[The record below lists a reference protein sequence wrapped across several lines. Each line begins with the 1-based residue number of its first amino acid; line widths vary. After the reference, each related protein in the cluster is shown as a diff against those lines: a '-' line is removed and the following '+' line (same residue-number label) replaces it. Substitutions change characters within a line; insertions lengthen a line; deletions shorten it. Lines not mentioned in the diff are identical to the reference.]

1 MFFKAGQELERHSVP
16 RQTAATS
23 ELRGVKKQSRREKK
37 EEEEKLKVE
46 ESIGGMGRKCVP
58 AR

>member
-1 MFFKAGQELERHSVP
+1 MFFKARQEPERHSVP

-23 ELRGVKKQSRREKK
+23 ELRGVKKQSRRKKK